1 MTLPFVTTLLA
12 PQAKPLQELLE
23 ENGFSFSQRD
33 HTLFSAKKKGLS
45 ITLYA
50 SLKLTVQG
58 KESDEFIR
66 YMLEPFLGTFS
77 YTMKKDGLAPE
88 ESIKAHIGTDE
99 AGKGDFFGPL
109 VVAGVFINSTTAPIL
124 LKLGIKDSKL
134 LSDKKICEFAPKIAT
149 ICPNYIVRLMPEK
162 YNELYERFGN
172 LNHLLAWCHAT
183 VIDHLVQHSQCL
195 DVLVDK
201 FAHESL
207 IEKALIKKK
216 VHCRVEQRI
225 KAESDLAVAAAS
237 CLARWGFLQG
247 IEMLSKDATFTI
259 PKGSSAANVVE
270 SGKKI
275 VKMFSTDALKHYT
288 KVHFKLTH
296 SLC

>member
-1 MTLPFVTTLLA
+1 MNAPFVTTLLSS
-12 PQAKPLQELLE
+12 QAKPLQLLLE
-23 ENGFSFSQRD
+23 ENGFILSQRD
-33 HTLFSAKKKGLS
+33 HALFSAKKKGLS

-66 YMLEPFLGTFS
+66 YTLEPFLGTFS
-77 YTMKKDGLAPE
+77 YSMKE
-88 ESIKAHIGTDE
+88 EGIVTEEDKKPHIGTDE

-109 VVAGVFINSTTAPIL
+109 VVAGVYINEETAP
-124 LKLGIKDSKL
+124 KLIKAGIKDSKL
-134 LSDKKICEFAPKIAT
+134 LSDKKICEIAPKIVHL
-149 ICPNYIVRLMPEK
+149 CPNYIVRLMPTK
-162 YNELYERFGN
+162 YNELYAKFGN

-183 VIDHLVQHSQCL
+183 VIDHLVSHTHCI

-207 IEKALIKKK
+207 IERALLKKK
-216 VHCRVEQRI
+216 AKCRVQQRI

-247 IEMLSKDATFTI
+247 LDLLSKEATFTL
-259 PKGSSAANVVE
+259 PKGSSAPTVIE
-270 SGKKI
+270 TGKKI
-275 VKMFSTDALKHYT
+275 VESFGMSHLAKYAKI
-288 KVHFKLTH
+288 HFKLTNA
-296 SLC
+296 LC